1 MKHVRYI
8 FYSVFVWV
16 SVRAYILS
24 TLAILFPIE
33 FSASSPLKLN
43 MGHDHFSEAD
53 LISLGFIA
61 AFSTLLL
68 SHIMQPSIS
77 LISFEKE
84 STVCCCQFT
93 TAKPPEVTR
102 KCEIIFFL
110 FLGKDKGVC

>member
-16 SVRAYILS
+16 CVSVRAHTFS

-33 FSASSPLKLN
+33 LSASSLLKRN
-43 MGHDHFSEAD
+43 TGHDHYSEAD

-68 SHIMQPSIS
+68 SHIMQPGIS
-77 LISFEKE
+77 LI
-84 STVCCCQFT
+84 
-93 TAKPPEVTR
+93 
-102 KCEIIFFL
+102 
-110 FLGKDKGVC
+110 